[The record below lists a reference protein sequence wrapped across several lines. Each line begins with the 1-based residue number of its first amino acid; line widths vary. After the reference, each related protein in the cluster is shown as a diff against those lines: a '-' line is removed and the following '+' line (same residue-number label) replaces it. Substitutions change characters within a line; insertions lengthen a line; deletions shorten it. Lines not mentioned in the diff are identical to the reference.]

1 MANSIALFREYLPL
15 LDEVYRA
22 ACLSSVLD
30 GAEELAAEGAN
41 AGELVIPKISM
52 SGLADYS
59 RSSGYQAGDVTL
71 TNETVTC
78 NYDRGRMFTVDR
90 LDDAETAGVAF
101 GRLAGEFIRTKV
113 APELDAFR
121 FARYASAP
129 AIGSASGSLASGAN
143 VVSALRTAHS
153 EMDEAEVP
161 LEGRVLFITSALKG
175 MVDDLDTTRS
185 RAVMG
190 LCEQV
195 IVVPQTRFYTAV
207 TLGGDGYSRRAA
219 SGDDPAGALINF
231 LLVHR
236 SAVIQF
242 QKHVSPK
249 IVTPEMNQDADA
261 WKFGYRTV
269 GIADVYENKAAGIY
283 CHSQA

>member
-121 FARYASAP
+121 FARSASAP

-161 LEGRVLFITSALKG
+161 LEGRVLFITSA
-175 MVDDLDTTRS
+175 
-185 RAVMG
+185 
-190 LCEQV
+190 
-195 IVVPQTRFYTAV
+195 
-207 TLGGDGYSRRAA
+207 
-219 SGDDPAGALINF
+219 
-231 LLVHR
+231 
-236 SAVIQF
+236 
-242 QKHVSPK
+242 
-249 IVTPEMNQDADA
+249 
-261 WKFGYRTV
+261 
-269 GIADVYENKAAGIY
+269 
-283 CHSQA
+283 